1 VNYLRMDSPL
11 PRVAIAV
18 PSGDMVHADFAL
30 AYAQLCMAS
39 AGLKLQLITVK
50 SSIVAEARNNG
61 VKYAKDFGADFLLFL
76 DSDML
81 FPPTALLRLLLHKK
95 DIVGATYTKRVAPF
109 QILGTSLAGQPTASG
124 DLLEMQRIPS
134 GCLLVKMHVF
144 DKLSKPY
151 FRFETDT
158 DGAIVGEDYV
168 FCDRARAAGFRIW
181 CDAVMSREIGHIGQQ
196 VYRLPPTGSHATALL
211 GVDRLSRQCA
221 VTGVTNPDI
230 ATPVEQTN

>member
-1 VNYLRMDSPL
+1 MKMDSPL

-50 SSIVAEARNNG
+50 SSIVAQARNDG
-61 VKYAKDFGADFLLFL
+61 VEHARNFGADFIFFL
-76 DSDML
+76 DSDMV
-81 FPPTALLRLLLHKK
+81 FPPTALFRLLLHRK

-109 QILGTSLAGQPTASG
+109 VVLGTRLAEQPTVPSG
-124 DLLEMQRIPS
+124 ELLEMQRIPT
-134 GCLLVKMHVF
+134 GCLLIKMNVF

-151 FRFETDT
+151 FRFETNA

-168 FCDRARAAGFRIW
+168 FCDRAREAGFRIW
-181 CDAVMSREIGHIGQQ
+181 CDAVMSREIGHIGQT
-196 VYRLPPTGSHATALL
+196 VHRLPDAALHDTAAPELI
-211 GVDRLSRQCA
+211 SR
-221 VTGVTNPDI
+221 
-230 ATPVEQTN
+230 